1 MLPGSSAATARNS
14 RSSRSNVL
22 AHRALPASLV
32 AAVAPASPAGAALG
46 VGIGGVLGLLGG
58 GGSALALPAF
68 LYAFGEP
75 PTSAIAESL
84 VVVSLGAGVGLAA
97 RGGAQR
103 VDAEVVAPFAAIAVA
118 SAAATARFVAGVVP
132 AEVRLALFVAFALA
146 SSASMWASAAPGG
159 AAAAA
164 AERRSFTAAA
174 AARAA
179 AVGAFTALIGAGGG
193 FVVVPALAL
202 SGVPVDEAV
211 SSALLVVCLNAA
223 AGFATYWAGG
233 DVAVHWDVVA
243 PVACAVAAGA
253 ALGARASAA
262 VDARLTKRLFAVLV
276 LVVGVLVVAK
286 ELPGVS

>member
-14 RSSRSNVL
+14 RSGRSNVL

-58 GGSALALPAF
+58 GGSVLALPAF

-97 RGGAQR
+97 RGGAGR
-103 VDAEVVAPFAAIAVA
+103 VDAEVVVPFAAIAVA

-146 SSASMWASAAPGG
+146 SSASMWASAAPG
-159 AAAAA
+159 AAAPA

-223 AGFATYWAGG
+223 AGFWAYWAGG

>member
-1 MLPGSSAATARNS
+1 M
-14 RSSRSNVL
+14 
-22 AHRALPASLV
+22 
-32 AAVAPASPAGAALG
+32 
-46 VGIGGVLGLLGG
+46 LGLLGG
-58 GGSALALPAF
+58 GGSVLALPAF

-97 RGGAQR
+97 RGGAGR
-103 VDAEVVAPFAAIAVA
+103 VDAEVVVPFAAIAVA

-146 SSASMWASAAPGG
+146 SSASMWASAAPG